1 MRAFAKAIGLSAC
14 LFVIAGGAQAFE
26 LDGAWVTNETTCNK
40 VFANR
45 GGRTVLTKDADLY
58 GSGFVIDRNLIRG
71 KVVTCAIKARKED
84 GGIHYLVAACSNDV
98 ALQNVQFSYKP
109 EGDNKITRF
118 FSALPGLD
126 TSYYRCPLQAGVR

>member
-1 MRAFAKAIGLSAC
+1 MRAFAKAAGVSAC
-14 LFVIAGGAQAFE
+14 LFVLAGGAQAIE
-26 LDGAWVTNETTCNK
+26 LDGAWEN
-40 VFANR
+40 
-45 GGRTVLTKDADLY
+45 ADLY
-58 GSGFVIDRNLIRG
+58 GSGFVIDRNQIRG
-71 KVVTCAIKARKED
+71 KVVTCTIKARKED
-84 GGIHYLVAACSNDV
+84 CGIHYLVAACSNDV